1 MRCLQRTLAE
11 DSLPHDLCKP
21 SGGAFRAFFVLLRS
35 VPRVKPLVY
44 ANNIEALLEASG
56 TDSIDIVLLF
66 VAGISGRDGTS
77 QVGLDQIRQLKDVRP
92 NTFCIAFVEFADQ
105 RDAARA
111 AGADMVLLEGIPG
124 HKLREAVDT
133 IGNRP
138 TGTP

>member
-1 MRCLQRTLAE
+1 MTQSTKTVAVVA
-11 DSLPHDLCKP
+11 P
-21 SGGAFRAFFVLLRS
+21 SKLREAFFVLLRS

-56 TDSIDIVLLF
+56 AEPLDIVLLF
-66 VAGISGRDGTS
+66 VAERSGHDGTS
-77 QVGLDQIRQLKDVRP
+77 RVGLDQIRQLKDVRP
-92 NTFCIAFVEFADQ
+92 NAFCIAFVEFADQ

-138 TGTP
+138 TGTR